1 MAIQIGTPS
10 ILILYQY
17 YTEYCASQNL
27 ALNPG
32 LPRRARLQHSVAAVV
47 AVPNRIP
54 R

>member
-10 ILILYQY
+10 ILILYQ
-17 YTEYCASQNL
+17 YCASQNL